1 MTDFLFAIVSH
12 TPPQVWGVL
21 ALLVAIGLNQART
34 RDVAPTRVIAVP
46 AALGVYSLWSA
57 SSAFA
62 GADSAMLLAAWLGGL
77 ALGAASNRALDLPR
91 RCSANADGSFRIEGS
106 FAPLALMLCVF
117 LTRYVNGIATALH
130 PALVGSPG
138 WVIVATLVFA
148 FPAGLFVARSRKVW
162 ATRRI
167 ATAAPAA

>member
-1 MTDFLFAIVSH
+1 MTDLLFAIVSH

-21 ALLVAIGLNQART
+21 ALIVAIGLNQART
-34 RDVAPTRVIAVP
+34 RDVAAARVIAVP
-46 AALGVYSLWSA
+46 AVLAVYSLWSA

-62 GADSAMLLAAWLGGL
+62 GAGSAMLLTAWLGGI
-77 ALGAASNRALDLPR
+77 ALGAASNRVLDLPR

-117 LTRYVNGIATALH
+117 LSRYVNGVATALH
-130 PALVGSPG
+130 PALAGNTG
-138 WVIVATLVFA
+138 WTMVATLVFA

-162 ATRRI
+162 ATRRV
-167 ATAAPAA
+167 AAVAPAA